1 MTVNVSTGHDSPR
14 LQRVDTPPRTR
25 TRSATIRDVARL
37 ADVSVATVSRVL
49 NDSGPVSEETR
60 ERIERVATRLRYAPN
75 GAARSLITRRTHTIG
90 VLLPDLYGEFFSEVI
105 RGIDQVAQRNG
116 YHMLVS
122 SSHSEQQAL
131 EAALGA
137 MRGRVD
143 GLIVMSPDLDQ
154 RTLRSSL
161 AACPAVVLLNCAA
174 RAAEFDAI
182 KIDNVGGASAMTK
195 HLLALGHRRIA
206 FIAGAAGNVDAE
218 ERRRGYRLALKAAKV
233 ERHPL
238 MEIDG
243 DFTESGGYGAGRAL
257 AGLPAALRPTAIFAA
272 NDSMAIGALSALREM
287 GVAVPT
293 EIAVAGF
300 DDIPIAQ
307 YTSPPLTSV
316 HVPIIELGERATT
329 RLVTQLTSDRARR
342 RQSETLKTELV
353 VRQSCGGMIV
363 HKLRRLNS

>member
-1 MTVNVSTGHDSPR
+1 
-14 LQRVDTPPRTR
+14 
-25 TRSATIRDVARL
+25 
-37 ADVSVATVSRVL
+37 VL
-49 NDSGPVSEETR
+49 NSSGPVSESTR
-60 ERIERVATRLRYAPN
+60 ERIERAATRLRYAPN

-105 RGIDQVAQRNG
+105 RGIDQVAQRSG

-122 SSHSEQQAL
+122 SSHSEQHAL

-154 RTLRSSL
+154 RTLRASL

-174 RAAEFDAI
+174 RSSEFDAI
-182 KIDNVGGASAMTK
+182 KIDNVGGAAAMTR
-195 HLLALGHRRIA
+195 HLLSLGHRRIA
-206 FIAGAAGNVDAE
+206 FIAGAAANVDAE
-218 ERRRGYRLALKAAKV
+218 ERRRGYRLALREAEV
-233 ERHPL
+233 EVHPL

-243 DFTESGGYGAGRAL
+243 DFREYGGYRAAQAL

-272 NDSMAIGALSALREM
+272 NDSMAIGALSALREL
-287 GVAVPT
+287 GVAVPE
-293 EIAVAGF
+293 EIAVTGF

-316 HVPIIELGERATT
+316 RVPIIELGERATE
-329 RLVTQLTSDRARR
+329 RLVQGLSKARQGR
-342 RQSETLKTELV
+342 RTCETLQTELI
-353 VRQSCGGMIV
+353 VRQSCGAPIG
-363 HKLRRLNS
+363 RNRLVLL

>member
-1 MTVNVSTGHDSPR
+1 
-14 LQRVDTPPRTR
+14 
-25 TRSATIRDVARL
+25 
-37 ADVSVATVSRVL
+37 VL
-49 NDSGPVSEETR
+49 NDSGPVSDDTR
-60 ERIERVATRLRYAPN
+60 RRIERVATRLRYTPN

-105 RGIDQVAQRNG
+105 RGIDLVAQRNG

-174 RAAEFDAI
+174 RASGFDAI
-182 KIDNVGGASAMTK
+182 KIDNVGGASAMTR
-195 HLLALGHRRIA
+195 HLLGMGHRRIA
-206 FIAGAAGNVDAE
+206 FIGGAARNVDAD
-218 ERRRGYRLALKAAKV
+218 ERRRGYRSAMRAAKV
-233 ERHPL
+233 ERDPL

-243 DFTESGGYGAGRAL
+243 DFTESGGYRAAKAL
-257 AGLPAALRPTAIFAA
+257 ARLAPRPTAIFAA
-272 NDSMAIGALSALREM
+272 NDSMAIGALSALREV
-287 GVAVPT
+287 GIAVPE
-293 EIAVAGF
+293 EIAVTGF

-316 HVPIIELGERATT
+316 HVPILDLGERATE
-329 RLVTQLTSDRARR
+329 RLVHTLSSDRRR
-342 RQSETLKTELV
+342 RRSCEVLPTALI
-353 VRQSCGGMIV
+353 VRQSCGGTNG
-363 HKLRRLNS
+363 RGAE

>member
-1 MTVNVSTGHDSPR
+1 
-14 LQRVDTPPRTR
+14 
-25 TRSATIRDVARL
+25 L

-49 NDSGPVSEETR
+49 NDSGPVSEEAR
-60 ERIERVATRLRYAPN
+60 QRIERVASRLRYAPN

-105 RGIDQVAQRNG
+105 RGIDLVAQRSG

-174 RAAEFDAI
+174 RTADFDAI
-182 KIDNVGGASAMTK
+182 KIDNVGGAAAMTR
-195 HLLALGHRRIA
+195 HLLGMGHRRIA
-206 FIAGAAGNVDAE
+206 FISGAAGNVDAE
-218 ERRRGYRLALKAAKV
+218 ERRRGYRSAMRAAKV
-233 ERHPL
+233 ERDPL

-243 DFTESGGYGAGRAL
+243 DFTESGGYRA
-257 AGLPAALRPTAIFAA
+257 AKALLGIEDRPTAIFAA
-272 NDSMAIGALSALREM
+272 NDSMAIGALSALREA
-287 GVAVPT
+287 GVSVPE
-293 EIAVAGF
+293 EIAVTGF

-316 HVPIIELGERATT
+316 HVPILDLGERATE
-329 RLVTQLTSDRARR
+329 RLVDSLSTTRR
-342 RQSETLKTELV
+342 RRRSCETLATTLV
-353 VRQSCGGMIV
+353 VRQSCGSTNGQV
-363 HKLRRLNS
+363 EH

>member
-1 MTVNVSTGHDSPR
+1 
-14 LQRVDTPPRTR
+14 
-25 TRSATIRDVARL
+25 
-37 ADVSVATVSRVL
+37 
-49 NDSGPVSEETR
+49 
-60 ERIERVATRLRYAPN
+60 
-75 GAARSLITRRTHTIG
+75 

-105 RGIDQVAQRNG
+105 RGIDLVAQGHN

-154 RTLRSSL
+154 RTLRASL

-174 RAAEFDAI
+174 PSPDFDAI
-182 KIDNVGGASAMTK
+182 KIDNVGGATAMTK
-195 HLLALGHRRIA
+195 HLLSLGHRRIA
-206 FIAGAAGNVDAE
+206 FICGAARNVDAE
-218 ERRRGYRLALKAAKV
+218 ERRRGYRIALRAARV

-243 DFTESGGYGAGRAL
+243 DFTESGGYRAAKAL
-257 AGLPAALRPTAIFAA
+257 AGLPASLRPTAIFAA
-272 NDSMAIGALSALREM
+272 NDSMAIGALSALREL
-287 GVAVPT
+287 GVSVPRAMAVT
-293 EIAVAGF
+293 GF

-316 HVPIIELGERATT
+316 RVPIIELGERATT
-329 RLVTQLTSDRARR
+329 RLVAVLASDRPRR
-342 RQSETLKTELV
+342 RRCETLATELV
-353 VRQSCGGMIV
+353 VRQSCGGSME
-363 HKLRRLNS
+363 HNSRRFTS

>member
-1 MTVNVSTGHDSPR
+1 
-14 LQRVDTPPRTR
+14 
-25 TRSATIRDVARL
+25 
-37 ADVSVATVSRVL
+37 VL
-49 NDSGPVSEETR
+49 NDSGPVSDDTR
-60 ERIERVATRLRYAPN
+60 RRIERVASRLRYAPN

-105 RGIDQVAQRNG
+105 RGIDLVAQRSG

-174 RAAEFDAI
+174 RTPGFDAI

-195 HLLALGHRRIA
+195 HLLSLGHRRIA
-206 FIAGAAGNVDAE
+206 FIAGAARNVDAG
-218 ERRRGYRLALKAAKV
+218 ERRRGYRLALRSAK
-233 ERHPL
+233 
-238 MEIDG
+238 IDYDASLEVAG
-243 DFTESGGYGAGRAL
+243 AFTESGGYRAARELL
-257 AGLPAALRPTAIFAA
+257 ARRPRPTAIFAA
-272 NDSMAIGALSALREM
+272 NDSMAIGALSALREA
-287 GVAVPT
+287 GVSVPA
-293 EIAVAGF
+293 EVAVAGF

-329 RLVTQLTSDRARR
+329 RLVAALANDRR
-342 RQSETLKTELV
+342 RRYQCETLTTELV
-353 VRQSCGGMIV
+353 VRQSCGGSPSTIQETGT
-363 HKLRRLNS
+363 

>member
-1 MTVNVSTGHDSPR
+1 
-14 LQRVDTPPRTR
+14 
-25 TRSATIRDVARL
+25 L
-37 ADVSVATVSRVL
+37 AEVSVATVSRVL
-49 NDSGPVSEETR
+49 NDSGPVSDATR
-60 ERIERVATRLRYAPN
+60 RRIERVASRLRYAPN

-105 RGIDQVAQRNG
+105 RGIDLVAQRSG

-122 SSHSEQQAL
+122 SSHSEQPAL

-174 RAAEFDAI
+174 RTTDFDAI
-182 KIDNVGGASAMTK
+182 KIDNVGGAAAMTR
-195 HLLALGHRRIA
+195 HLLGMGHRRIA
-206 FIAGAAGNVDAE
+206 FISGAAGNVDAD
-218 ERRRGYRLALKAAKV
+218 ERRRGYRSAMRAAKV
-233 ERHPL
+233 ERDPL

-243 DFTESGGYGAGRAL
+243 DFTECGGYEAAKTL
-257 AGLPAALRPTAIFAA
+257 VGLSQRPTAIFAA
-272 NDSMAIGALSALREM
+272 NDSMAIGALSALREA
-287 GVAVPT
+287 GVSVPE
-293 EIAVAGF
+293 EIAVTGF

-316 HVPIIELGERATT
+316 HVPILDLGERATE
-329 RLVTQLTSDRARR
+329 RLVESLSTDRR
-342 RQSETLKTELV
+342 RRRSCETLATTLV
-353 VRQSCGGMIV
+353 VRQSCGGTT
-363 HKLRRLNS
+363 RNNQ

>member
-1 MTVNVSTGHDSPR
+1 
-14 LQRVDTPPRTR
+14 
-25 TRSATIRDVARL
+25 L

-49 NDSGPVSEETR
+49 NDSGPVSEEAR
-60 ERIERVATRLRYAPN
+60 QRIERVASRLRYAPN

-105 RGIDQVAQRNG
+105 RGIDLVAQRSG

-174 RAAEFDAI
+174 RTADFDAI
-182 KIDNVGGASAMTK
+182 KIDNVGGAAAMTC
-195 HLLALGHRRIA
+195 HLLGMGHRRIA
-206 FIAGAAGNVDAE
+206 FISGAAGNVDAE
-218 ERRRGYRLALKAAKV
+218 ERRRGYRSAMRAAKV
-233 ERHPL
+233 ERDPL

-243 DFTESGGYGAGRAL
+243 DFTESGGYRA
-257 AGLPAALRPTAIFAA
+257 AKALLGIEDRPTAIFAA
-272 NDSMAIGALSALREM
+272 NDSMAIGALSALREA
-287 GVAVPT
+287 GVSVPE
-293 EIAVAGF
+293 EIAVTGF

-316 HVPIIELGERATT
+316 HVPILDLGERATE
-329 RLVTQLTSDRARR
+329 RLVDSLSTTRR
-342 RQSETLKTELV
+342 RRRSCETLATTLV
-353 VRQSCGGMIV
+353 VRQSCGSTNGQV
-363 HKLRRLNS
+363 EH

>member
-1 MTVNVSTGHDSPR
+1 
-14 LQRVDTPPRTR
+14 
-25 TRSATIRDVARL
+25 
-37 ADVSVATVSRVL
+37 VL
-49 NDSGPVSEETR
+49 NSSGPVSESTR
-60 ERIERVATRLRYAPN
+60 ERIERAATRLRYAPN

-105 RGIDQVAQRNG
+105 RGIDQVAQRSG

-122 SSHSEQQAL
+122 SSHSEQHAL

-154 RTLRSSL
+154 RTLRASL

-174 RAAEFDAI
+174 RSSEFDAI
-182 KIDNVGGASAMTK
+182 KIDNVGGAAAMTR
-195 HLLALGHRRIA
+195 HLLSLGHRRIA
-206 FIAGAAGNVDAE
+206 FIAGAAANVDAE
-218 ERRRGYRLALKAAKV
+218 ERRRGYRLALREAEV
-233 ERHPL
+233 EVHPL

-243 DFTESGGYGAGRAL
+243 DFREYGGYRAAQAL

-272 NDSMAIGALSALREM
+272 NDSMAIGALSALREL
-287 GVAVPT
+287 GVAVPE
-293 EIAVAGF
+293 EIAVTGF

-316 HVPIIELGERATT
+316 RVPIIELGERATE
-329 RLVTQLTSDRARR
+329 RLVQGLSKARR
-342 RQSETLKTELV
+342 GRRTCETLQTELV
-353 VRQSCGGMIV
+353 VRQSCGAPIG
-363 HKLRRLNS
+363 RNRLVLL

>member
-1 MTVNVSTGHDSPR
+1 
-14 LQRVDTPPRTR
+14 
-25 TRSATIRDVARL
+25 L

-49 NDSGPVSEETR
+49 NDSGPVSDATR
-60 ERIERVATRLRYAPN
+60 QRIERVASRLRYAPN

-105 RGIDQVAQRNG
+105 RGIDLVAQRSG

-174 RAAEFDAI
+174 RTADFDAI
-182 KIDNVGGASAMTK
+182 KIDNVGGAGAMTR
-195 HLLALGHRRIA
+195 HLLGMGHRRIA
-206 FIAGAAGNVDAE
+206 FIRGAAGNVDAD
-218 ERRRGYRLALKAAKV
+218 ERRRGYRAALKAAHV
-233 ERHPL
+233 ERDPHL
-238 MEIDG
+238 EIDG
-243 DFTESGGYGAGRAL
+243 DFTESGGYEAAKAL
-257 AGLPAALRPTAIFAA
+257 VRLSQRPTAIFAA
-272 NDSMAIGALSALREM
+272 NDSMAIGALSALRET
-287 GVAVPT
+287 GVSVPE
-293 EIAVAGF
+293 EIAVTGF

-316 HVPIIELGERATT
+316 HVPILDLGERATE
-329 RLVTQLTSDRARR
+329 RLVDSLSTDRR
-342 RQSETLKTELV
+342 RRRSCETLPTTLV
-353 VRQSCGGMIV
+353 VRQSCGRANGQV
-363 HKLRRLNS
+363 AH

>member
-1 MTVNVSTGHDSPR
+1 
-14 LQRVDTPPRTR
+14 
-25 TRSATIRDVARL
+25 L

-49 NDSGPVSEETR
+49 NDSGPVSDATR
-60 ERIERVATRLRYAPN
+60 ERIERVATRLRYSPN

-105 RGIDQVAQRNG
+105 RGIDVVAQRNG

-154 RTLRSSL
+154 HTLRSSL

-174 RAAEFDAI
+174 RESEFDAI
-182 KIDNVGGASAMTK
+182 RIDNVGGAAAMTK
-195 HLLALGHRRIA
+195 HLLSLGHRRIA
-206 FIAGAAGNVDAE
+206 FIAGAARNVDAE
-218 ERRRGYRLALKAAKV
+218 ERLRGYRSALRAARV
-233 ERHPL
+233 DRHPL

-243 DFTESGGYGAGRAL
+243 DFTELGGYKAAKAL
-257 AGLPAALRPTAIFAA
+257 IGLAAELRPTAIFAA
-272 NDSMAIGALSALREM
+272 NDSMAIGALSALREA
-287 GVAVPT
+287 GVPVP
-293 EIAVAGF
+293 EEVAVAGF

-316 HVPIIELGERATT
+316 RVPIIELGERATT
-329 RLVTQLTSDRARR
+329 RLVRALATDGPRR
-342 RQSETLKTELV
+342 PRRETLSTELV
-353 VRQSCGGMIV
+353 VRQSCGG
-363 HKLRRLNS
+363 KSAYDQGTPGRKPRAPTLQEAGT

>member
-1 MTVNVSTGHDSPR
+1 
-14 LQRVDTPPRTR
+14 
-25 TRSATIRDVARL
+25 L

-49 NDSGPVSEETR
+49 NDSGPVSEEAR
-60 ERIERVATRLRYAPN
+60 QRIERVASRLRYAPN

-105 RGIDQVAQRNG
+105 RGIDLVAQRSG

-174 RAAEFDAI
+174 RTADFDAI
-182 KIDNVGGASAMTK
+182 KIDNVGGAAAMTR
-195 HLLALGHRRIA
+195 HLLGMGHRRIA
-206 FIAGAAGNVDAE
+206 FISGAAGNVDAE
-218 ERRRGYRLALKAAKV
+218 ERRRGYRSAMRAAKV
-233 ERHPL
+233 ERDPL

-243 DFTESGGYGAGRAL
+243 DFTESGGYRA
-257 AGLPAALRPTAIFAA
+257 AKALLGIEDRPTAIFAA
-272 NDSMAIGALSALREM
+272 NDSMAIGALSALREA
-287 GVAVPT
+287 GVSVPE
-293 EIAVAGF
+293 EIAVTGF

-316 HVPIIELGERATT
+316 HVPILDLGERATE
-329 RLVTQLTSDRARR
+329 RLVESLSTTRR
-342 RQSETLKTELV
+342 RRRSCETLATTLV
-353 VRQSCGGMIV
+353 VRQSCGSATGQV
-363 HKLRRLNS
+363 EH